1 LKKTAAILFLTL
13 FLFNLIGYKCYFYYL
28 QQKEQSFFEATLDK
42 EDYNEKDL
50 ITFKVP
56 LSMPYQVSWK
66 DFERVD
72 GEITINGVIYKY
84 VKRKIED
91 GQLILLC
98 LPYYKKMT
106 LVRASTEFGS
116 HGNDLVPF
124 GKKGNSASSGK
135 NNSLNEYEENSRWNI
150 GGQQCSLPVKQYTL
164 FILPH
169 LRDGFIKFPGKPP
182 ELV

>member
-1 LKKTAAILFLTL
+1 LRKTTAILFLTL

-28 QQKEQSFFEATLDK
+28 QQKEQSSFEAILDK

-66 DFERVD
+66 EFERVD
-72 GEITINGVIYKY
+72 GEVTIDGIIYKY

-106 LVRASTEFGS
+106 LAKASTEFGS
-116 HGNDLVPF
+116 HSNDIAPF
-124 GKKGNSASSGK
+124 GKKGGHASSGK
-135 NNSLNEYEENSRWNI
+135 SSSLNEYEENNRWII
-150 GGQQCSLPVKQYTL
+150 GGRQSPLTRQYTL
-164 FILPH
+164 FTLPY
-169 LRDGFIKFPGKPP
+169 LTDGFSKLPGQPP
-182 ELV
+182 QLVG